1 MVNLR
6 TGAEFLLV
14 KSLRLTQSL
23 SSFLTLIKNSV
34 PVLEISKF
42 FIKDCTQFMYSINK
56 RFRRRFGRHI
66 YFKINNS
73 GRAFDYYCVPK
84 INKELN

>member
-14 KSLRLTQSL
+14 KSQRHTQSL

-42 FIKDCTQFMYSINK
+42 FIEVLGQEKIAHNLCIQSIKDLEEDSVD
-56 RFRRRFGRHI
+56 I
-66 YFKINNS
+66 YILK
-73 GRAFDYYCVPK
+73 
-84 INKELN
+84 